1 MEEGSKVYPRGTGIM
16 GDSRIWGYEIS
27 LRHLPYVFFRA
38 HVSKSVERMAKNPGA
53 SQIMIARS
61 VPVVRVGESIN
72 HFSRLMC
79 THRR

>member
-1 MEEGSKVYPRGTGIM
+1 MYPRGTGIM

-38 HVSKSVERMAKNPGA
+38 HVSKSVERMAKKSRRITNNDP
-53 SQIMIARS
+53 RP